1 METLSGCTSWQP
13 TNHVLYHLANVM
25 LCIGLMVPDS
35 NYGALLLHGF
45 MFLGYLLM
53 SVWSWVILCAPDFF
67 SWNFAFLLLNAVQTF
82 SLMYSVRP
90 VKFCDELEAVYVS
103 LFLPLRV
110 SRQLYKRL
118 VCPEFC
124 TLMTLHEGETYA
136 TQSVTRTDKLGL
148 LISGTYPEKTDH
160 SSFHW
165 EIFTG
170 LSFYNKIKMNAL
182 NLIPSSS
189 SPLSPPLSLAP
200 HWHGP
205 ACSMHAYSNRSLL
218 HVINEKQFIDSP
230 EFESTTTGDAK
241 FQVSIVAASMC
252 RYLFWPRQHLEYL
265 LIKEPH
271 LACVMKTIIGRD
283 VTNKLYA
290 LNEKVSPPD
299 GRRLDIRLPGIPGSL
314 RDRKSVT
321 MASPEVKIN
330 TINASDDNDL
340 DKTSDAGEVHNTMI
354 SDFQAFHQARAR
366 ACDRRKRE
374 REDCVNLCLIH
385 SYGDHR
391 LLVNARPDTGGS
403 LKPSIEVFCTL
414 KGSRVVS

>member
-1 METLSGCTSWQP
+1 MMCLGVELVESQTRSMLESLRGCSSWQP

-35 NYGALLLHGF
+35 SYGALLLHGF

-67 SWNFAFLLLNAVQTF
+67 SWNFAFLLLNGVQTL

-90 VKFCDELEAVYVS
+90 VKFCDEIEAVYVA

-110 SRQLYKRL
+110 SRHLYKRL

-124 TLMTLHEGETYA
+124 TIMTLHEGETYA

-148 LISGTYPEKTDH
+148 LISGTINKSEVIIHNQCVPSAH
-160 SSFHW
+160 R
-165 EIFTG
+165 TG
-170 LSFYNKIKMNAL
+170 PP
-182 NLIPSSS
+182 IPATWSR
-189 SPLSPPLSLAP
+189 
-200 HWHGP
+200 G
-205 ACSMHAYSNRSLL
+205 SMHAYSNRSLL
-218 HVINEKQFIDSP
+218 HVIGEKQFIDSP

-271 LACVMKTIIGRD
+271 LASVMKTIIGRD

-290 LNEKVSPPD
+290 LNEKVSNPE
-299 GRRLDIRLPGIPGSL
+299 GRRLDIRLPGIPGCL
-314 RDRKSVT
+314 RDRKCLKMT
-321 MASPEVKIN
+321 SPEVRIN
-330 TINASDDNDL
+330 TIEASDENDL
-340 DKTSDAGEVHNTMI
+340 DKMSDADEYKSKDKFSSKTI
-354 SDFQAFHQARAR
+354 
-366 ACDRRKRE
+366 
-374 REDCVNLCLIH
+374 
-385 SYGDHR
+385 
-391 LLVNARPDTGGS
+391 
-403 LKPSIEVFCTL
+403 
-414 KGSRVVS
+414 

>member
-1 METLSGCTSWQP
+1 MESLSGCSTWQP

-35 NYGALLLHGF
+35 SYGALLLHGF

-67 SWNFAFLLLNAVQTF
+67 SWNFAFLLLNGVQTL

-90 VKFCDELEAVYVS
+90 VKFCDEIEAVYVS

-110 SRQLYKRL
+110 SRHLYKRL

-148 LISGTYPEKTDH
+148 LISGT
-160 SSFHW
+160 
-165 EIFTG
+165 
-170 LSFYNKIKMNAL
+170 
-182 NLIPSSS
+182 
-189 SPLSPPLSLAP
+189 
-200 HWHGP
+200 
-205 ACSMHAYSNRSLL
+205 MHAYSNRSLL
-218 HVINEKQFIDSP
+218 HVIGEKQFIDSP

-271 LACVMKTIIGRD
+271 LASVMKTIIGRD

-290 LNEKVSPPD
+290 LNEKVSNPE

-314 RDRKSVT
+314 RDRKCLT
-321 MASPEVKIN
+321 IASPEVRIN
-330 TINASDDNDL
+330 TIEASDENDL
-340 DKTSDAGEVHNTMI
+340 DKMSDAEE
-354 SDFQAFHQARAR
+354 
-366 ACDRRKRE
+366 CE
-374 REDCVNLCLIH
+374 
-385 SYGDHR
+385 
-391 LLVNARPDTGGS
+391 
-403 LKPSIEVFCTL
+403 
-414 KGSRVVS
+414 